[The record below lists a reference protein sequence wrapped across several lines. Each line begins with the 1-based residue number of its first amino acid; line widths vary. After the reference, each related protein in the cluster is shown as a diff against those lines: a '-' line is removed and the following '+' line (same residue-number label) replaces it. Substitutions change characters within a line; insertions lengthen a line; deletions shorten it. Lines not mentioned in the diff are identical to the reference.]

1 MTIYLDR
8 FNLFSKT
15 FKEQIVKLLIYI
27 YQKRVNYDVTEFII
41 AQNLNRQKA
50 FVSVYWIMYKS
61 KYKVFCDYFF
71 FERPLARFIY
81 VILNYTYNICN
92 LTEHENDVEYQS
104 HK

>member
-8 FNLFSKT
+8 INLFSKT

-50 FVSVYWIMYKS
+50 FVICISPNI
-61 KYKVFCDYFF
+61 KYFVIIFF
-71 FERPLARFIY
+71 LKD
-81 VILNYTYNICN
+81 
-92 LTEHENDVEYQS
+92 HELGS
-104 HK
+104 FLLF